1 VQTPDGPGEVVAV
14 NVVRE
19 TVTVEL
25 AGSGV
30 HEEFAPTQISAAAQ
44 RVGDLARSR
53 AEEGITPFADMA
65 PLPPR
70 ERRDLAERPRR
81 ELKDRGEKRLLR
93 DTMDDPE
100 VLEALALLE
109 EGLEERAESASASAR
124 AEGNQPP
131 ARDDRGPQDQRRHH
145 DAGRLRRR
153 DQPPRPAPQSAPE
166 RQPPSPAGEPRQ
178 AQPPGERSQDNRR
191 RRRRGRHGG
200 ER

>member
-1 VQTPDGPGEVVAV
+1 VAV

-30 HEEFAPTQISAAAQ
+30 HEEFSPTQISAAAQ
-44 RVGDLARSR
+44 RVADVARSR
-53 AEEGITPFADMA
+53 AEEGITPFAEMA
-65 PLPPR
+65 PLLPR
-70 ERRDLAERPRR
+70 ERRDPADRPRR

-109 EGLEERAESASASAR
+109 EGLEERAESALAPAR
-124 AEGNQPP
+124 TEGNQPPP

-145 DAGRLRRR
+145 DAGRMRRR
-153 DQPPRPAPQSAPE
+153 DQPPRQNPQSTAE
-166 RQPPSPAGEPRQ
+166 HQPTSPASEPGQ
-178 AQPPGERSQDNRR
+178 GQPAAERPQDHRR